1 MIDLKRLWPGI
12 VWSVLFLLYFGIVPV
27 KITRYGLLHG
37 CLGFTPGTPFV
48 EAYEVF
54 YLLFLFAHLIIA
66 VLVIGIIG
74 MIRSSK

>member
-1 MIDLKRLWPGI
+1 MNDLKRLWAGI
-12 VWSVLFLLYFGIVPV
+12 VGAVLFLLYFGIAPV
-27 KITRYGLLHG
+27 KIVRYGLLHG
-37 CLGFTPGTPFV
+37 CWGFTPGTPFV

-54 YLLFLFAHLIIA
+54 YIAFLFVHAIIA